1 MKPLLAL
8 ILLATP
14 VAAADV
20 PSAQEVTLHEVLI
33 DVQADAT
40 WLRFR
45 YLTPQIA
52 AGDAQI
58 SFEIAS
64 DDMMHLC
71 QTFALPYL
79 VEHTLSPDKIVVSF
93 MDRITEFGQPDPD
106 AIQYFEAFRPED
118 GVCIWDEF

>member
-52 AGDAQI
+52 EGDAQI